1 MKDSLK
7 DTFSLDGKK
16 AYGLYYPENPF
27 PLPGIK
33 DWLLKYVST
42 IR

>member
-27 PLPGIK
+27 PLPGMK
-33 DWLLKYVST
+33 HWLLKYVST
-42 IR
+42 IW